1 VSDPLAHLIERLKQ
15 DIPSFTVSEAA
26 IKQGIVLPILGHL
39 GWDTANVQEEVI
51 PEYSTGKGRVD
62 YCLNSGRR
70 SRVFIEAKGL
80 VEDLEGHQEQLLRYS
95 FEEGIELSVLTNGR
109 SWWLYLPTLP
119 GHWEQRKFY
128 AIDLEKQEVQEIT
141 KNLRE
146 LLSKEA
152 VSSSSALQRAKALH
166 EGKERERKINQ
177 ALPEAWDRLFS
188 EPNELLMELLADTV
202 ERLCGHKPES
212 ERVTKFLKTEALQP
226 PSPQE
231 TMPPILPAPRK
242 TIPTQKG
249 TYAYKKPRSF
259 EVLGEERSTKS
270 FKGLLVG
277 VCEILSKRH
286 SSEFQ
291 KVLSLRG
298 KKRPYFSKNPIE
310 LRYAERIPNSN
321 IFVETNLSA
330 DDIVKFCW
338 KILRHFGHSPT
349 DLKITLRQ

>member
-1 VSDPLAHLIERLKQ
+1 MSDPLARLIERLKK
-15 DIPSFTVSEAA
+15 DISSYAANEAA
-26 IKQGIVLPILGHL
+26 IKQGMVLSILGQL
-39 GWDTANVQEEVI
+39 GWDITNVREEVV

-62 YCLNSGRR
+62 YCLISGGQ
-70 SRVFIEAKGL
+70 SRVFIEVKGL
-80 VEDLEGHQEQLLRYS
+80 AEDLEAHQEQLLRYS

-141 KNLRE
+141 KNLKE
-146 LLSKEA
+146 LLSKDA
-152 VSSSSALQRAKALH
+152 VATSSALQRARALH
-166 EGKERERKINQ
+166 EGKERERKVSQ
-177 ALPEAWDRLFS
+177 ALPEAWRRLIN
-188 EPNELLMELLADTV
+188 EPDGFLVELLAETV

-226 PSPQE
+226 PTPLA
-231 TMPPILPAPRK
+231 TMPPIKLAP
-242 TIPTQKG
+242 QKG
-249 TYAYKKPRSF
+249 AFAHKKIRSF
-259 EVLGEERSTKS
+259 EFRGEERSIKS
-270 FKGLLVG
+270 FKGLLVS

-298 KKRPYFSKNPIE
+298 RKRPYFSKNPLE
-310 LRYAERIPNSN
+310 LRHAERIPNSN

-330 DDIVKFCW
+330 DHIVKFCW
-338 KILRHFGHSPT
+338 KILAHFGHSPT
-349 DLKITLRQ
+349 DLKINLR